1 MLFVHHGK
9 RQTSSHQNRFLPK
22 AGTECSSSRHKTLS
36 IKELDLPIY
45 KTTFSTDSTLVLPF
59 LRNETQRFQ
68 TYVANRATKI
78 LEGSSVAQWF
88 HVPSE
93 RNPADM
99 RSRSV
104 ASLKDLLKNQR
115 DQQKSWYKGPK
126 FCWNDTETKE
136 NESKIIEKLF
146 CFH

>member
-104 ASLKDLLKNQR
+104 ASLKD
-115 DQQKSWYKGPK
+115 
-126 FCWNDTETKE
+126 
-136 NESKIIEKLF
+136 
-146 CFH
+146 